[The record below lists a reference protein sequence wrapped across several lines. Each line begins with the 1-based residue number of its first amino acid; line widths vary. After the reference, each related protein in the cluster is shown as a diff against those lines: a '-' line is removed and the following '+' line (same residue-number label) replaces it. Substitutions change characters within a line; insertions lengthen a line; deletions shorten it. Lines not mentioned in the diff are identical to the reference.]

1 MTNGS
6 ISPFPQLFSP
16 LPSHSNPCPC
26 ADSPDSQT
34 LLPFAPPPSAISR
47 QTATPLLLHRRG
59 RGGEGRGGGAAKP
72 GCEARLGIMAKQ
84 SSASFFSPQ
93 PPGIASTCRT
103 WTQCLPFGFEGH
115 DFSLF
120 LRSGLRLPPPIAIP
134 SSPPFVPPAYLNSFF
149 RTEKTGVKGC
159 VGQRCLESSLGL
171 STAV

>member
-34 LLPFAPPPSAISR
+34 LLPFAPPPSVRHFS
-47 QTATPLLLHRRG
+47 TDGHTPSPAPEREG
-59 RGGEGRGGGAAKP
+59 RGGAGRGGGAAKP

-134 SSPPFVPPAYLNSFF
+134 S
-149 RTEKTGVKGC
+149 
-159 VGQRCLESSLGL
+159 
-171 STAV
+171 